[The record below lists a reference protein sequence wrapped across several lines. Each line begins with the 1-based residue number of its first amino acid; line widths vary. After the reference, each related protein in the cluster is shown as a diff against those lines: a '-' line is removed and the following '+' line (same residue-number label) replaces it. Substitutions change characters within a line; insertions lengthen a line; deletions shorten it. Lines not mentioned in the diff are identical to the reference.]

1 MVCRLYRKIDIFYSC
16 AAGRPARKQQEG
28 HPVKK
33 YSVIIGASI
42 LFLFMGLIYAWSIFV
57 APLEADFGWTRSQTS
72 LTFTICMIAFCMGTL
87 SVAPLLKRLRPT
99 WILIAAGGLILA
111 GFLLCST
118 LNSLAGLYIYYGV
131 ICGYA
136 IGCAYS
142 VLLSTVPL
150 WFPGRVGVVNGIVLL
165 AFGVGSLILGSVST
179 GLIDSVGWR
188 DTFRV
193 LGVAAAALFL
203 ACSFFI
209 TRPVNALGK
218 GAPAARGTAGEVD
231 TPAMLKRA
239 DFWLLFL
246 WLTLI
251 SAMGLAVVG
260 HAASIAADAGLG
272 AALVPIAAGVVSVCS
287 GVGRVVSGLLY
298 DRFGVVVTL
307 VVETVWGL
315 GGCLLILAASIQM
328 QTVLLFM
335 GFVLAG
341 LSFGSNPAINA
352 TFVRRRYG
360 DRHFTT
366 NFAIMGF
373 QLIPASI
380 IGTFFAGIIRAG
392 SDDYI
397 SSILVAAGYV
407 VVAFFLVLGIR
418 KALSAKEAAP
428 KPARAETAHGDVP
441 SSVEAMAPSDS

>member
-1 MVCRLYRKIDIFYSC
+1 M
-16 AAGRPARKQQEG
+16 
-28 HPVKK
+28 KK
-33 YSVIIGASI
+33 YSVIISASI

-57 APLEADFGWTRSQTS
+57 APLEADFGWVRSQTS
-72 LTFTICMIAFCMGTL
+72 LTFTICMISFCMGTL
-87 SVAPLLKRLRPT
+87 TVAPILKRTRPT
-99 WILIAAGGLILA
+99 WILMAAGGLILV

-131 ICGYA
+131 ICGYS

-150 WFPGRVGVVNGIVLL
+150 WFPKRVGVVNGIVLL

-179 GLIDSVGWR
+179 GLIDAVGWR

-193 LGVAAAALFL
+193 LGIAAVVLFFI
-203 ACSFFI
+203 CSFFV
-209 TRPVNALGK
+209 TRPGHAL
-218 GAPAARGTAGEVD
+218 AAGTQATQGTAGEVD
-231 TPAMLKRA
+231 TPGVLRRA
-239 DFWLLFL
+239 DFWLVFL

-251 SAMGLAVVG
+251 SAMGLTVVG
-260 HAASIAADAGLG
+260 HAATIAIDAGLG
-272 AALVPIAAGVVSVCS
+272 ATLIPIAAGVVSVSS

-298 DRFGVVVTL
+298 DRFGVVTTL

-315 GGCLLILAASIQM
+315 AGCLLILAASIHM
-328 QTVLLFM
+328 QTALLFI

-360 DRHFTT
+360 SKHFTT

-380 IGTFFAGIIRAG
+380 IGTYFAGIIRAA
-392 SDDYI
+392 SQDYI

-418 KALSAKEAAP
+418 KALSAKE
-428 KPARAETAHGDVP
+428 PALKSAQVLLET
-441 SSVEAMAPSDS
+441 EE